1 MPDVPQKVNKGFLK
15 VAEELYELG
24 KRSKGEK
31 REFAFRS
38 AISRAYYGVLW
49 YVRNFYN
56 LRESEDLHKIVL
68 KTLINKHS
76 DFVVDLLIELKTARV
91 DADYKVKKRKL
102 LKTIDKNVTKLYI
115 NIAKSIITYVEKGV

>member
-1 MPDVPQKVNKGFLK
+1 MSKGFLK

-24 KRSKGEK
+24 KRSRGEK

-49 YVRNFYN
+49 YIRDFYG
-56 LRESEDLHKIVL
+56 LESEDLHKIVL
-68 KTLINKHS
+68 KTIINKHS
-76 DFVVDLLIELKTARV
+76 DFVVDLLTELKTARI
-91 DADYKVKKRKL
+91 DTDYKVKKRKL
-102 LKTIDKNVTKLYI
+102 LKTIDKNITKLYI